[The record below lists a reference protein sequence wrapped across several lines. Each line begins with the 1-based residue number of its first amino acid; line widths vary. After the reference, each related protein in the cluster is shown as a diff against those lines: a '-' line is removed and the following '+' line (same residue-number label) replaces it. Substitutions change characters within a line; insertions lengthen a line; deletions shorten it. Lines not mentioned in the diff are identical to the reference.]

1 MKFYS
6 VFPYNAPIFI
16 FWLNRTSLQIV
27 GTRAPTI
34 ASIPVPKTTKHD
46 IINKDLFLHLE
57 IFLTYFINEML
68 VRMNLMLP
76 ITTLKTV
83 WKLTNEFMF
92 WDEIVSNI
100 SCNLDE
106 QTTNSFVLN
115 IIDLWFIYFFA
126 DWWFVLNSVEI
137 TKEGFELKQWKSA
150 CVQHKSVLSL

>member
-1 MKFYS
+1 
-6 VFPYNAPIFI
+6 
-16 FWLNRTSLQIV
+16 
-27 GTRAPTI
+27 
-34 ASIPVPKTTKHD
+34 
-46 IINKDLFLHLE
+46 
-57 IFLTYFINEML
+57 
-68 VRMNLMLP
+68 
-76 ITTLKTV
+76 
-83 WKLTNEFMF
+83 MF